1 MAALAAGG
9 VFLISPYNHIVPIHT
24 ARLPSAAR
32 QVAASGGF
40 PPEVPLAPA
49 ATLATAPL
57 PATGPPPV
65 RKPVVADSK
74 ETQIREFQS
83 YRPSDQAQPG
93 APVKPVPAAPAP
105 SGSPA
110 PPHPGSA
117 SSTLPSVHEVGISP
131 STPPSASAVP
141 AGNHP
146 LSEGSAQTTPVAPAA
161 PPSKESAASP
171 GPVAAGL
178 PGSLAIGPTAPS
190 VAPSQPPA
198 PHAVGAQALASASAP
213 AKPDPVAV
221 ATELRPGPM
230 TETQEIQVLSLVTQ
244 LGAIIRDQRTEI
256 ASLRADQ
263 EKTSSTVQVRL
274 NDFDRRLLLAE
285 ARGAIGAAMGAAT
298 TVSATATTSI
308 APPAGKSPVEL
319 TTAATVAPPDSRPH
333 RYRVQAAS
341 PGLAMLAEIDR
352 SGGEGAQ
359 LQVAIGDTVPG
370 YGKVTD
376 IAQHGTAWVVQT
388 EHSAIQ

>member
-1 MAALAAGG
+1 
-9 VFLISPYNHIVPIHT
+9 
-24 ARLPSAAR
+24 
-32 QVAASGGF
+32 
-40 PPEVPLAPA
+40 
-49 ATLATAPL
+49 
-57 PATGPPPV
+57 
-65 RKPVVADSK
+65 
-74 ETQIREFQS
+74 
-83 YRPSDQAQPG
+83 
-93 APVKPVPAAPAP
+93 
-105 SGSPA
+105 
-110 PPHPGSA
+110 
-117 SSTLPSVHEVGISP
+117 
-131 STPPSASAVP
+131 
-141 AGNHP
+141 
-146 LSEGSAQTTPVAPAA
+146 
-161 PPSKESAASP
+161 
-171 GPVAAGL
+171 
-178 PGSLAIGPTAPS
+178 
-190 VAPSQPPA
+190 
-198 PHAVGAQALASASAP
+198 
-213 AKPDPVAV
+213 
-221 ATELRPGPM
+221 M

-298 TVSATATTSI
+298 TVSAAATTSI